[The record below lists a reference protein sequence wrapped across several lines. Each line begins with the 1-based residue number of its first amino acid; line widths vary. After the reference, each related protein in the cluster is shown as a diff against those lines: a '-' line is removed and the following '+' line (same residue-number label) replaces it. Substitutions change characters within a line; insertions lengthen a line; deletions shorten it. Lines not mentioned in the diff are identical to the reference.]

1 MPVVFDE
8 VVGTV
13 ESENGQR
20 PQAEQ
25 SPGKPAEKS
34 RQLQLER
41 LKRRLRQVEKR
52 RARLRA
58 D

>member
-13 ESENGQR
+13 EPERGAASADTNALPESG
-20 PQAEQ
+20 A
-25 SPGKPAEKS
+25 GAGDPAAI
-34 RQLQLER
+34 RRAVER
-41 LKRRLRQVEKR
+41 MAVR
-52 RARLRA
+52 RARLFA